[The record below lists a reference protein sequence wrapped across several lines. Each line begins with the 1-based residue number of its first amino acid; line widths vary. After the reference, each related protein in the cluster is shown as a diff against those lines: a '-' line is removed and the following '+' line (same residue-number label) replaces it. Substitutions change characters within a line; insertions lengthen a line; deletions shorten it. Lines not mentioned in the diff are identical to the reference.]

1 MPLGFQTD
9 ARGRPGG
16 TAENSP
22 AFQRSFQRWVWTPE
36 GLSPEG
42 RADSA
47 PIQPS
52 LSGLGTTNVF
62 PSVETLVITHIS
74 FILRLSFLIPHTSTS
89 DAASRASSSA
99 SLASRHACGPE
110 NLPDVPWPPA
120 RCNCSSHPW
129 VDRTSSPKW

>member
-42 RADSA
+42 TADSA

-52 LSGLGTTNVF
+52 LQDLVPQTSF
-62 PSVETLVITHIS
+62 PALKRWVI
-74 FILRLSFLIPHTSTS
+74 LI
-89 DAASRASSSA
+89 
-99 SLASRHACGPE
+99 
-110 NLPDVPWPPA
+110 
-120 RCNCSSHPW
+120 HPTGMNRIKSW
-129 VDRTSSPKW
+129 WH

>member
-62 PSVETLVITHIS
+62 PSVETL
-74 FILRLSFLIPHTSTS
+74 
-89 DAASRASSSA
+89 
-99 SLASRHACGPE
+99 GY
-110 NLPDVPWPPA
+110 
-120 RCNCSSHPW
+120 SHPSLQDEQDQIL
-129 VDRTSSPKW
+129 VALTIPVCRVADIPVGRL